1 MEMAFRS
8 ETKTV
13 ALLILSALPVSAQVF
28 EGRHAHWRKGAKAE
42 LRVTSEG
49 ISFKDAKHSGEWKF
63 GDIQRL
69 VLEPR
74 AIRIVTYED
83 QRLQLYRDR
92 EILIDQLPENFGK
105 DLYPLFRAK
114 LDQRFVAALSPVEVK
129 PVWQADAKLLRRLGG
144 SDGTLMVMDDS
155 IVYKSAEA
163 HESRSWRITDIDL
176 VSSSGVFDLAI
187 TTLEKEFRF
196 QLKRPLTADE
206 YKMLW
211 RNIQRAKG
219 LSI

>member
-1 MEMAFRS
+1 MAFRS
-8 ETKTV
+8 ETKTI
-13 ALLILSALPVSAQVF
+13 AFLILAAFPVAAQTF
-28 EGRHAHWRKGAKAE
+28 EGRHVHWPKGAKAE
-42 LRVTSEG
+42 LRVTAEG

-74 AIRIVTYED
+74 ALRILTYED
-83 QRLQLYRDR
+83 RKSQLYRDR
-92 EILIDQLPENFGK
+92 EYVFDQLPENFGK
-105 DLYPLFRAK
+105 DLYAVFRAK
-114 LDQRFVAALSPVEVK
+114 LDQRFVAGLAADDVK
-129 PVWQADAKLLRRLGG
+129 PVWQTDAKLLRRLGG
-144 SDGTLMVMDDS
+144 SEGTLMVSDDA
-155 IVYKSAEA
+155 IVYRSKEA

-176 VSSSGVFDLAI
+176 VSSSSAFDLAI

-196 QLKRPLTADE
+196 QLKRPLTPAE

-211 RNIQRAKG
+211 RNVQRARG

>member
-1 MEMAFRS
+1 MAFRS

-13 ALLILSALPVSAQVF
+13 ALLILSALPVSAQIF
-28 EGRHAHWRKGAKAE
+28 EGRHVHLRKGAKAE

-63 GDIQRL
+63 GNIQRL

-74 AIRIVTYED
+74 AIRIVTYAD
-83 QRLQLYRDR
+83 VRSQLYRDYEVR
-92 EILIDQLPENFGK
+92 IDQLPENFGN
-105 DLYPLFRAK
+105 DLYPVFRAK
-114 LDQRFVAALSPVEVK
+114 LDQRFVAALAPTEVR

-144 SDGTLMVMDDS
+144 SEGTLMVMDDA

-163 HESRSWRITDIDL
+163 HESRSWRITDVDL
-176 VSSSGVFDLAI
+176 VSSSGAFDLAI

-196 QLKRPLTADE
+196 QLKRPLAADE

-211 RNIQRAKG
+211 RNVQKAKG

>member
-1 MEMAFRS
+1 MAFRS

-13 ALLILSALPVSAQVF
+13 ALLILSALPLSAQIF
-28 EGRHAHWRKGAKAE
+28 EGRHAHFRKGAKAE
-42 LRVTSEG
+42 LRVTSDG
-49 ISFKDAKHSGEWKF
+49 ISFNDAKHVGEWKF

-74 AIRIVTYED
+74 AIRIVDYKN
-83 QRLQLYRDR
+83 RAF
-92 EILIDQLPENFGK
+92 LIDQLPENFGRN
-105 DLYPLFRAK
+105 LYPVFRAK
-114 LDQRFVAALSPVEVK
+114 LDQRFVAALSPTEVK
-129 PVWQADAKLLRRLGG
+129 PVWQADAKLLRRPGG
-144 SDGTLMVMDDS
+144 SDGTLMVSDDS

-176 VSSSGVFDLAI
+176 VSSNGVFDLTI

-211 RNIQRAKG
+211 RNVQKAKG

>member
-1 MEMAFRS
+1 MAFRC
-8 ETKTV
+8 ETKTA
-13 ALLILSALPVSAQVF
+13 ALLILSVLPVSAQIF
-28 EGRHAHWRKGAKAE
+28 EGRHVHLRKGAKAE

-49 ISFKDAKHSGEWKF
+49 ISFRDDKHSGDWKF

-74 AIRIVTYED
+74 SIRIVTYED
-83 QRLQLYRDR
+83 RKMELYRDH
-92 EILIDQLPENFGK
+92 EVLIDRFPENFGK
-105 DLYPLFRAK
+105 DLYPVFRAK
-114 LDQRFVAALSPVEVK
+114 LDQRFVAALAPADVK

-144 SDGTLMVMDDS
+144 SDGTLMVLDDA
-155 IVYKSAEA
+155 IVYKSSEA